1 MTGLFS
7 TLLVAGLLNLSPLQT
22 EDVPAAYIDKISGRF
37 EAGGMVALQLKN
49 GVEVTVDGLPV
60 KVHDN
65 LAIFGYGRDASGPSE
80 IVLMKGGSTQTLVKQ
95 ITTGAY
101 DVQYVEGVE
110 PKYVA
115 PPESVQLRIA
125 AEGRQKRAA
134 RQSAFADPQFESGF
148 LLPSAGRVSGV
159 YGSQRFFNGKP
170 KRPHYGLD
178 IAAPP
183 GTPVL
188 ATLSGRVTLAES
200 NMYYEGGLIFIDHG
214 LDLISAYLHLSDLKV
229 KAGDYVERGD
239 VIATIGAKQGR
250 STGPHLDWRLYWQKR
265 RLDPMKILDETQK
278 AKLK

>member
-65 LAIFGYGRDASGPSE
+65 LAIFGYGRDASGLSE
-80 IVLMKGGSTQTLVKQ
+80 IVLTKNRSVQKFVK
-95 ITTGAY
+95 TVKPGTY
-101 DVQYVEGVE
+101 DIQYVEGVE
-110 PKYVA
+110 PKYVT
-115 PPESVQLRIA
+115 PPEAVLKRIA
-125 AEGRQKRAA
+125 DEGRQKREA
-134 RQSAFADPQFESGF
+134 RQSNFTTPYIADGF
-148 LLPSAGRVSGV
+148 LLPAAGRISGV

-183 GTPVL
+183 GTPVQ
-188 ATLSGRVTLAES
+188 ATLPGRVTLAES
-200 NMYYEGGLIFIDHG
+200 DMYYEGGLIFIDHG
-214 LDLISAYLHLSDLKV
+214 LDLISAYLHLGDIKV
-229 KAGDYVERGD
+229 EAGDYVDRGT
-239 VIATIGAKQGR
+239 VIASIGAKQGR

-265 RLDPMKILDETQK
+265 RLDPMKVLDADQR
-278 AKLK
+278 ARLK